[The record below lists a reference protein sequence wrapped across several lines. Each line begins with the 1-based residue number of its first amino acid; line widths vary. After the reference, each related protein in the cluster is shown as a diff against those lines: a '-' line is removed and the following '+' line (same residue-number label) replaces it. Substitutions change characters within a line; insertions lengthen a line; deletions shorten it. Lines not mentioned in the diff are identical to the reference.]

1 MHPDSGVEVHSSRR
15 WQKSGF
21 AQKKTRST
29 GSEAICRNGLYAP
42 TAADALCVGPHKAN
56 NFPRPAP
63 DSRGVLFEL
72 QLEASFAALDRDQAQ
87 QRCELLLVLRRMRS
101 RYGAAKPSDA
111 RVGAAAFPAPKG
123 CAPPC
128 QGRYAEE
135 RVTASARFCRKPS
148 WALALR
154 AVCCVMLLAK
164 GINHSLRRTPCIPSR
179 KAKCAAM
186 WDLIRG
192 SLTIDDVSGRVGE
205 VHVIMKKA
213 VSRRPFI
220 NCFTSYTAC
229 LMEQV
234 V

>member
-87 QRCELLLVLRRMRS
+87 QRDLIPFSYVRTDGS
-101 RYGAAKPSDA
+101 SHS
-111 RVGAAAFPAPKG
+111 
-123 CAPPC
+123 
-128 QGRYAEE
+128 
-135 RVTASARFCRKPS
+135 ASARRALCAVVLSAVKCLGWQRTLCAGTRKSERGMRAKRKRTLAGPFPFFEIAGLLVA
-148 WALALR
+148 AL
-154 AVCCVMLLAK
+154 
-164 GINHSLRRTPCIPSR
+164 ILRR
-179 KAKCAAM
+179 
-186 WDLIRG
+186 
-192 SLTIDDVSGRVGE
+192 
-205 VHVIMKKA
+205 
-213 VSRRPFI
+213 
-220 NCFTSYTAC
+220 
-229 LMEQV
+229 
-234 V
+234 